1 MLADHIQIVK
11 RTTMRNQNRR
21 SFLSNVY
28 FVFDIDVDHAFAGP
42 RSAIGRAPD
51 S

>member
-1 MLADHIQIVK
+1 MKTEYSSAPL
-11 RTTMRNQNRR
+11 
-21 SFLSNVY
+21 LSTPMGVDY
-28 FVFDIDVDHAFAGP
+28 KVIGFDMEEAGP